1 MAYPTGPQHAS
12 IDPDPDRPPAVPE
25 AIAFVASGAKSAQE
39 AKVELVDR
47 YGNVPPDEAEVI
59 VALGGDGFML
69 ESMHRYMA
77 LQTPIFGMNRG
88 TIGFLM
94 NTYEAEE
101 LPHRLARG
109 QHQTLRPLRMTA
121 NSEGGNRLDAVAFNE
136 VSMLR
141 QERQAAKLRLFI
153 NDRERM
159 EELICDGIIVS
170 TAAGSTAYNLS
181 AHGPI
186 IPIGSP
192 LLALTPISAFRPRR
206 WRGALL
212 PSTVK
217 IRVEVNE
224 RWKRPV
230 SAVADHNEARNV
242 TDVEIRE
249 DPDSYVEL
257 VFDADH
263 NLEERILTEQFAF
276 G

>member
-12 IDPDPDRPPAVPE
+12 IDPDPDRPPAIPE

-170 TAAGSTAYNLS
+170 TAPPWSSCSTPTTTWRSGSSPSSSRSARTRRPGAPQLGRGQPKPVYQSSRNAGRWMMARSNRTPGTVTISVSSGSTS
-181 AHGPI
+181 
-186 IPIGSP
+186 S
-192 LLALTPISAFRPRR
+192 S
-206 WRGALL
+206 
-212 PSTVK
+212 
-217 IRVEVNE
+217 
-224 RWKRPV
+224 
-230 SAVADHNEARNV
+230 
-242 TDVEIRE
+242 
-249 DPDSYVEL
+249 
-257 VFDADH
+257 
-263 NLEERILTEQFAF
+263 
-276 G
+276 

>member
-170 TAAGSTAYNLS
+170 TAAGSTAYNLLQNNGAE
-181 AHGPI
+181 AHQAVDDVHIHI
-186 IPIGSP
+186 IPKYADGSG
-192 LLALTPISAFRPRR
+192 LELIWNAGTCADGEAMAQAR
-206 WRGALL
+206 A
-212 PSTVK
+212 
-217 IRVEVNE
+217 N
-224 RWKRPV
+224 
-230 SAVADHNEARNV
+230 AVV
-242 TDVEIRE
+242 
-249 DPDSYVEL
+249 
-257 VFDADH
+257 
-263 NLEERILTEQFAF
+263 